1 MRRTP
6 LKFDISITGDEQEQ
20 SRIQLEKNLLHTDLS
35 LHLSSTHED
44 YSVEVPR
51 HQSTISVPFS
61 AFNSIDR
68 SRDPLDLD
76 EGLSQPHAWSY
87 RTGEDE
93 EGIHPFVGGETLST
107 AAHHA
112 SALTLS
118 AGLGGRGERRDIS
131 LSGAEYDPE
140 RPLQDLIAG
149 IGTKFTSF
157 NAEKGPSRHAVSPLV
172 SSSTTFIK
180 SLVFHVQSNSVPFD
194 PPIVDSTAEL
204 DQILS
209 SQHVAANARR
219 VRSPNS
225 EQSTSSSSEPDT
237 PEPTSSRPKLSD
249 ALSHL
254 TFSPKRPRSPA
265 LPVRSTSPAQPHGPT
280 RGGTST
286 FGQRETLKPPQ
297 SHRPTARPSSHR
309 VSQVDTREGE
319 PTPRPRKVHL
329 RTQDVN
335 LDIALRPPTPSLGNS
350 NFTRLARGLA
360 REIEA
365 EQSRWHAPLEV
376 EVMHVDKNNGF
387 TQGAQEKRVPTGK
400 PCSLR

>member
-1 MRRTP
+1 
-6 LKFDISITGDEQEQ
+6 
-20 SRIQLEKNLLHTDLS
+20 LS

-44 YSVEVPR
+44 YSVENPR
-51 HQSTISVPFS
+51 HQSTISAPFS
-61 AFNSIDR
+61 AFDSIDR
-68 SRDPLDLD
+68 SRDALELD

-93 EGIHPFVGGETLST
+93 EGIHPFAGGETLST

-157 NAEKGPSRHAVSPLV
+157 NAEKGPSRHAVGPLV

-180 SLVFHVQSNSVPFD
+180 SPLFRVQSNSVPFD

-204 DQILS
+204 DQIFS
-209 SQHVAANARR
+209 AQHVAANARR

-237 PEPTSSRPKLSD
+237 PEPTSLRPKLSD

-265 LPVRSTSPAQPHGPT
+265 LPLRSTSPAQPHGPT

-286 FGQRETLKPPQ
+286 FTQRETLQPPQ
-297 SHRPTARPSSHR
+297 SHRPTARPSSLR
-309 VSQVDTREGE
+309 DTREGE

-335 LDIALRPPTPSLGNS
+335 LDIALRPPTPSTANS
-350 NFTRLARGLA
+350 NFTRLAKGLA

-376 EVMHVDKNNGF
+376 EVMHVDKNNGL
-387 TQGAQEKRVPTGK
+387 TQRAQEKRAITGK
-400 PCSLR
+400 LCSLR